1 MPDQPKHTPGPW
13 GHNADTPTFDG
24 ATLDVA
30 IFIGHGSGKG
40 GEIAMLRHD
49 PGDGLDVTTEESKAN
64 ARLIA
69 VSPSYFEAVEQMLAY
84 EDAGGDGWWK
94 GWEMLKA
101 AHARAAAQPQPLR
114 DDERAEVLKSASST

>member
-1 MPDQPKHTPGPW
+1 VKGPN
-13 GHNADTPTFDG
+13 GRGINTGCDIEMFSEAD
-24 ATLDVA
+24 
-30 IFIGHGSGKG
+30 
-40 GEIAMLRHD
+40 
-49 PGDGLDVTTEESKAN
+49 

-101 AHARAAAQPQPLR
+101 AHAGAKGKTEPADAR
-114 DDERAEVLKSASST
+114 